1 MTEVI
6 RNLMMVYSLRLR
18 IYETLV
24 LTEGIFLRRRT
35 FIICILTLLTRYVLN
50 LTQIPVVNTFM
61 LAASEQI
68 ETFWTAY
75 LTFTTNKSIWIF
87 NSVHNYFYP
96 FTICNMRDY
105 ILMFGIFAFL
115 MIFTMIYPKKNT
127 ALTPTDP
134 QPITQTFQKGQNV
147 VCSID
152 NENPPQ
158 TGTVLEDN
166 WVNIEI
172 RLDNPNLP
180 SGETL
185 FSTYAN
191 PDYCTIL

>member
-1 MTEVI
+1 MLYPKNT
-6 RNLMMVYSLRLR
+6 
-18 IYETLV
+18 T
-24 LTEGIFLRRRT
+24 
-35 FIICILTLLTRYVLN
+35 
-50 LTQIPVVNTFM
+50 LTQINPD
-61 LAASEQI
+61 S
-68 ETFWTAY
+68 
-75 LTFTTNKSIWIF
+75 TT
-87 NSVHNYFYP
+87 V
-96 FTICNMRDY
+96 
-105 ILMFGIFAFL
+105 
-115 MIFTMIYPKKNT
+115 
-127 ALTPTDP
+127 
-134 QPITQTFQKGQNV
+134 TFQKGQNV

>member
-1 MTEVI
+1 
-6 RNLMMVYSLRLR
+6 
-18 IYETLV
+18 
-24 LTEGIFLRRRT
+24 
-35 FIICILTLLTRYVLN
+35 
-50 LTQIPVVNTFM
+50 
-61 LAASEQI
+61 
-68 ETFWTAY
+68 
-75 LTFTTNKSIWIF
+75 
-87 NSVHNYFYP
+87 
-96 FTICNMRDY
+96 
-105 ILMFGIFAFL
+105 MFGIFAFL
-115 MIFTMIYPKKNT
+115 LIFTMIYHK
-127 ALTPTDP
+127 TPTVP
-134 QPITQTFQKGQNV
+134 EVTSPTFQKGQNV

-191 PDYCTIL
+191 PDYCIVLPSHP